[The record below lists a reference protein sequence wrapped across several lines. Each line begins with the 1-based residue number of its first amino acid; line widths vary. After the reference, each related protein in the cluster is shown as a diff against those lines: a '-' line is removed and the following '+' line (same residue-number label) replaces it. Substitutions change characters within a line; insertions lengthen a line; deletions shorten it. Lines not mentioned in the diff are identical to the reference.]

1 MSDTTYKPL
10 SHPRKISQIAS
21 GETEMWGTSDGG
33 NTWYPIYCSP
43 TGEIRTSP
51 IDGYE
56 ISDKD
61 DDASPNYY
69 GFVNAEGGWYIMKEI
84 VSAGADTYR
93 YIKGTSGYT
102 TNWTGRAGLSYGYF
116 NVIF

>member
-1 MSDTTYKPL
+1 MSQYHVL
-10 SHPRKISQIAS
+10 QHPRKVSDITDGEIAIYGS
-21 GETEMWGTSDGG
+21 SDGVV
-33 NTWYPIYCSP
+33 WYPIKVDSNGVLQTSP
-43 TGEIRTSP
+43 TSN
-51 IDGYE
+51 YK

-69 GFVNAEGGWYIMKEI
+69 GFLNASGGWYIMKEI

-93 YIKGTSGYT
+93 YIKGSSDYT
-102 TNWTGRAGLSYGYF
+102 TNWTNRASLSYDYF